1 MDQSFSLQ
9 DLYEDRFETPRIST
23 RFLSRF
29 DIEAWSAFFENDE
42 AFQFL
47 MKREGQTNL
56 ELSEKWIKKQ
66 LQRYESGTFGLQA
79 IIDRK
84 SKQMVGQCGLLSE
97 KIDGKL
103 EIEVGYHIIQK
114 YWGMGYAPEAAKLF
128 VDFALENQLAQ
139 NVIAIIDVRNEKS
152 IRVAEKLNMKFDRNS
167 NWMGEDVKI
176 YRSLEGL

>member
-9 DLYEDRFETPRIST
+9 DLYEDRLETPRIST

-47 MKREGQTNL
+47 MKRDGQTNL

-84 SKQMVGQCGLLSE
+84 SKQMVGQCGLLLR

-103 EIEVGYHIIQK
+103 EIEVGYHILKK

-139 NVIAIIDVRNEKS
+139 NVIAIIHEKNEKS
-152 IRVAEKLNMKFDRNS
+152 IRVAEKIEMKLDRETE
-167 NWMGEDVKI
+167 WMGERVKV
-176 YRSLEGL
+176 YKSL